1 MNIAL
6 IGMMGSG
13 KSTIG
18 KLLAEKL
25 NLKFYDTD
33 EEIIKLT
40 NYSINQIFEEFS
52 EQTFRT
58 METIVLAKILN
69 LDNQVIATG
78 GGIIKRKE
86 NQELLKNTTTIYLKA
101 DNETLLERVKNDNSR
116 PLLNNKNLFL
126 TIQTILYE
134 REPLYEQSK
143 IIVDT
148 TNKTPDEVVN
158 EIIEKIK

>member
-1 MNIAL
+1 MNITL

-86 NQELLKNTTTIYLKA
+86 NQELLKDTTTIYLKA